1 MATKKIY
8 LVDTENVGSTWK
20 DLLPIKM
27 GADQILLFFT
37 ENSPYVSYLDLQLI
51 LQFPDRFEMIK
62 CNPGKN
68 GLDFQLVSYLGY
80 LLKTASKSNYVIVS
94 NDNGFDA
101 VVKFWQERGM
111 SVSRMNVHH
120 VLRQDIA
127 RAKENSAPT
136 KSKQEPLPQKQE
148 HTAQTAQKS
157 TVKRGRKPAQPL
169 SVSSAGNS
177 FNAVEKMQENPVSF
191 DLTDITNIS
200 KHPDKVP
207 ENPASD
213 FVPDNPKNAVAE
225 INNTAGEMTDGK
237 DQIPERSLTEHI
249 NPVENSHIME
259 TLDGKTDS
267 CISENVE
274 ITAEPETAKA
284 KAALGIIENV
294 NPLAGTDTTADSG
307 TLEKISPLS
316 DSDQADTSILA
327 GHKKLSNSGK
337 NGQDAPSQDGETGMT
352 AAKPGTKRKSVKT
365 TRTSAPKKSPQAEG
379 EPMEGGATVQVK
391 KRKRA
396 SGKALALPV
405 EPVFPDTENIELD
418 FSNLTVSEKAALL
431 RKYLPKEFC
440 ENQESFEI
448 VSDIMFGHDTTNHHQ
463 LHLAFVKS
471 FGDEIGTQIYKAF
484 RPHLAEFRA

>member
-37 ENSPYVSYLDLQLI
+37 ENSPNVSYSDLQLI
-51 LQFPDRFEMIK
+51 LQFPDHFEMIK

-120 VLRQDIA
+120 VLRQEDTA
-127 RAKENSAPT
+127 RLKETASPAKT
-136 KSKQEPLPQKQE
+136 RTEPSPEK
-148 HTAQTAQKS
+148 HGRAAQTARK
-157 TVKRGRKPAQPL
+157 TTLKRGRKPSRQPF
-169 SVSSAGNS
+169 ADTTG
-177 FNAVEKMQENPVSF
+177 
-191 DLTDITNIS
+191 NIS
-200 KHPDKVP
+200 DSVDSAPESLADPDSANELTATENMLENNSTEAFADSQKEDMGNNGSITEIVTDRQNREP
-207 ENPASD
+207 EFADSTEYPPVLENTDTVEDSPAIDTDNTNGSSTFQNDAESLKNSGLAQDSD
-213 FVPDNPKNAVAE
+213 
-225 INNTAGEMTDGK
+225 I
-237 DQIPERSLTEHI
+237 L
-249 NPVENSHIME
+249 
-259 TLDGKTDS
+259 L
-267 CISENVE
+267 
-274 ITAEPETAKA
+274 TAEDNKLSADTVVTPIACTPETAAPTDIEISQEEEQTVLIPAQGEETETVGTKP
-284 KAALGIIENV
+284 AA
-294 NPLAGTDTTADSG
+294 
-307 TLEKISPLS
+307 
-316 DSDQADTSILA
+316 
-327 GHKKLSNSGK
+327 
-337 NGQDAPSQDGETGMT
+337 
-352 AAKPGTKRKSVKT
+352 KRKS
-365 TRTSAPKKSPQAEG
+365 TRTARTVPRRKAAPDGAETQAQ
-379 EPMEGGATVQVK
+379 TK

-396 SGKALALPV
+396 SGAPLAQPI
-405 EPVFPDTENIELD
+405 EPAFPDTENMELD

-471 FGDEIGTQIYKAF
+471 FGDEKGTLIYKAF

>member
-37 ENSPYVSYLDLQLI
+37 ENSPNVSYSDLQLI

-120 VLRQDIA
+120 VLRQEDTA
-127 RAKENSAPT
+127 RLKETASPVKTRTEPSAE
-136 KSKQEPLPQKQE
+136 K
-148 HTAQTAQKS
+148 HGRAAQTARK
-157 TVKRGRKPAQPL
+157 TTLKRSRKPSGQPT
-169 SVSSAGNS
+169 
-177 FNAVEKMQENPVSF
+177 ENM
-191 DLTDITNIS
+191 
-200 KHPDKVP
+200 P
-207 ENPASD
+207 EN
-213 FVPDNPKNAVAE
+213 
-225 INNTAGEMTDGK
+225 
-237 DQIPERSLTEHI
+237 
-249 NPVENSHIME
+249 NSIE
-259 TLDGKTDS
+259 AFTDS
-267 CISENVE
+267 QKEDMGNNDSITE
-274 ITAEPETAKA
+274 IVTDHQNHEPEPADSTEYPAVLDNTGTVVDSPVIDTDNTNGSSTFKNDAESLKNSGLAQDSDILSTAEDNKLSADTVAPPIACTPETAA
-284 KAALGIIENV
+284 PTDIEISQEEEQAALV
-294 NPLAGTDTTADSG
+294 PA
-307 TLEKISPLS
+307 
-316 DSDQADTSILA
+316 Q
-327 GHKKLSNSGK
+327 
-337 NGQDAPSQDGETGMT
+337 GEE
-352 AAKPGTKRKSVKT
+352 TKRKS
-365 TRTSAPKKSPQAEG
+365 TRTARTAPRRKAAPDGAETQAQ
-379 EPMEGGATVQVK
+379 TK

-396 SGKALALPV
+396 SGAPLAQPI
-405 EPVFPDTENIELD
+405 EPAFPDTENMELD

-471 FGDEIGTQIYKAF
+471 FGDEKGTLIYKAF

>member
-37 ENSPYVSYLDLQLI
+37 ENSPNVSYSDLQLI

-120 VLRQDIA
+120 VLRQEDTA
-127 RAKENSAPT
+127 RLKETASPVKTRTEPSAE
-136 KSKQEPLPQKQE
+136 K
-148 HTAQTAQKS
+148 HGRAAQTARK
-157 TVKRGRKPAQPL
+157 TTLKRSRKPSGQPFADTTGNI
-169 SVSSAGNS
+169 SDNADSAPESSADPDSANELT
-177 FNAVEKMQENPVSF
+177 VTENM
-191 DLTDITNIS
+191 
-200 KHPDKVP
+200 P
-207 ENPASD
+207 EN
-213 FVPDNPKNAVAE
+213 
-225 INNTAGEMTDGK
+225 
-237 DQIPERSLTEHI
+237 
-249 NPVENSHIME
+249 NSIE
-259 TLDGKTDS
+259 AFTDS
-267 CISENVE
+267 QKEDMGNNDSITE
-274 ITAEPETAKA
+274 IVTDHQNHEPEPADSTEYPAVLDNTGTVVDSPVIDTYNTNGSSTFKNDAESLKNSGLAQDSDILSTAEDNKLSADTVAPPIACTPETAA
-284 KAALGIIENV
+284 PTDIEISQEEEQAALV
-294 NPLAGTDTTADSG
+294 PA
-307 TLEKISPLS
+307 
-316 DSDQADTSILA
+316 Q
-327 GHKKLSNSGK
+327 
-337 NGQDAPSQDGETGMT
+337 GEE
-352 AAKPGTKRKSVKT
+352 TKRKS
-365 TRTSAPKKSPQAEG
+365 TRTARTAPRRKSAPDGAETQAQ
-379 EPMEGGATVQVK
+379 TK

-396 SGKALALPV
+396 SGAPLAQPI
-405 EPVFPDTENIELD
+405 EPAFPDTENMELD

-471 FGDEIGTQIYKAF
+471 FGDEKGTLIYKAF

>member
-37 ENSPYVSYLDLQLI
+37 ENSPNVSYSDLQLI

-120 VLRQDIA
+120 VLRQEDTA
-127 RAKENSAPT
+127 RLKETASPAKTRTEPSAE
-136 KSKQEPLPQKQE
+136 K
-148 HTAQTAQKS
+148 HGRAAQTAQK
-157 TVKRGRKPAQPL
+157 TTLKRGRKPSGQLLADTT
-169 SVSSAGNS
+169 G
-177 FNAVEKMQENPVSF
+177 
-191 DLTDITNIS
+191 NIS
-200 KHPDKVP
+200 DSADSAPESLADPDSANELKVTENLP
-207 ENPASD
+207 ENNSMEAFADSQKEDMRHNGSITEIVTDRQNREPEIADSTEYPAVLENTDTVEDSPAIDTDNTNGSSTFQNDAESLKNSGLAQDSD
-213 FVPDNPKNAVAE
+213 
-225 INNTAGEMTDGK
+225 I
-237 DQIPERSLTEHI
+237 L
-249 NPVENSHIME
+249 
-259 TLDGKTDS
+259 L
-267 CISENVE
+267 
-274 ITAEPETAKA
+274 TAEDNKLSADTIVTPIACTPETAAPTDIEISQEEEQTVLIPAQGEETETVGTKP
-284 KAALGIIENV
+284 AA
-294 NPLAGTDTTADSG
+294 
-307 TLEKISPLS
+307 
-316 DSDQADTSILA
+316 
-327 GHKKLSNSGK
+327 
-337 NGQDAPSQDGETGMT
+337 
-352 AAKPGTKRKSVKT
+352 KRKS
-365 TRTSAPKKSPQAEG
+365 TRTARTAPRRKAAPDGAETQAQ
-379 EPMEGGATVQVK
+379 TK

-396 SGKALALPV
+396 SGAPLAQPI
-405 EPVFPDTENIELD
+405 EPAFPDTENMELD

-471 FGDEIGTQIYKAF
+471 FGDEKGTLIYKAF